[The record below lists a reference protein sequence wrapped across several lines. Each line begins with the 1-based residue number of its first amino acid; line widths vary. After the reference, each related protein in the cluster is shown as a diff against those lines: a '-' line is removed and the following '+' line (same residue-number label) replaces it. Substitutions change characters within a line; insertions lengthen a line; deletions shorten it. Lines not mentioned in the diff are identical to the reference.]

1 MKQPTHTQRN
11 PQRRPRSLAQR
22 GVTLI
27 VAMGLLLVVSVIAA
41 VTVKGSANSEIIANN
56 ARSQELAWQA
66 AEAALRFC
74 ERGVRNQHVVTKL
87 TATLTISDYTL
98 TIANAPTGLPPLWAT
113 PATWDATPSVAI
125 SVPLFRLDDAAAV
138 AATSGITKE
147 SARFQGIYQRSPECI
162 AQYAGSGTTGGNVIW
177 VVARGFGPEVQDN
190 APRPAGA
197 EVFLQSTLDFNP

>member
-1 MKQPTHTQRN
+1 MKKPKLKQPK
-11 PQRRPRSLAQR
+11 RPRNLSSLAQR

-41 VTVKGSANSEIIANN
+41 VTVKGSASSEIVANN

-74 ERGVRNQHVVTKL
+74 ERGVRNQHVSTTT

-98 TIANAPTGLPPLWAT
+98 PIAAAPTGLPPLWAT
-113 PATWDATPSVAI
+113 PANWDATPSVAI

-147 SARFQGIYQRSPECI
+147 SARFQGIYQRSPDCI
-162 AQYAGSGTTGGNVIW
+162 AQYAGTGGPAGNVIW
-177 VVARGFGPEVQDN
+177 VVARGFGPEVPDN
-190 APRPAGA
+190 GLRPAGA